1 MQTNILKSFP
11 RTFWIANTLE
21 LFERWAWYGFFM
33 LFANYLTQPTDLGGL
48 EFTQAEKG
56 SIMGIGTAI
65 LYFLP
70 ILTGSIADK
79 YGYKKIMTLAFVI
92 YISGFILL
100 PMFDSY
106 TGVFLMYIYLAFG
119 GALFK
124 PIVSATVAKTTNASN
139 ASIGFGL
146 FYMMVNLGAF
156 LGPMLSL
163 LYRSNVFYISAGMV
177 VLNFVLLLF
186 YKEPDRTPQ
195 NENIS
200 DTIRQIFKN
209 IWLVMSDFKFVIFLL
224 IISGF
229 WTMYYQLFFTLPVF
243 VAQWVDTSGMYR
255 FFAEYIPFIA
265 QWYGTDGQMEAE
277 FVTSFDALF
286 IVFFQIGVSAL
297 VMRLK
302 PLSSMVSGIVVSS
315 IGMALTLMTQNVTY
329 TILAMLIFS
338 LGEMAAS
345 PKITEYIGKIAPP
358 DKKALYMGYSFI
370 PLFLGSF
377 FAGFISG
384 NVYQQMSDKYQLA
397 FNLAQEKQITL
408 PEDLSLSEKFDA
420 IANHL
425 NLSHQSLTQYLWEHQ
440 APSSIWMVI
449 LGIGLFSA
457 FCLWIYNRLLK
468 N

>member
-1 MQTNILKSFP
+1 MRTNIVKSFP

-79 YGYKKIMTLAFVI
+79 YGYKKIMALAFLI
-92 YISGFILL
+92 YISGFVLL

-124 PIVSATVAKTTNASN
+124 PIVSATVAKTTDSSN

-163 LYRSNVFYISAGMV
+163 LYRSNVFYISAGMI

-195 NENIS
+195 TESIGK
-200 DTIRQIFKN
+200 TIAQILKN
-209 IWLVMSDFKFVIFLL
+209 VWLVMSDFRFVVFLL

-243 VAQWVDTSGMYR
+243 VAQWVDTSNMYH
-255 FFAEYIPFIA
+255 FFADYIPFIA
-265 QWYGTDGQMEAE
+265 DWYGSDGQMEAE

-302 PLSSMVSGIVVSS
+302 PLNSMISGIVVSS
-315 IGMALTLMTQNVTY
+315 IGMALILMTQNVTY

-384 NVYQQMSDKYQLA
+384 TVYQQMSDKYQLA
-397 FNLAQEKQITL
+397 FNLAQEKHIELQ
-408 PEDLSLSEKFDA
+408 ESLSLSQKFDV

-425 NLSHQSLTQYLWEHQ
+425 QLDHQELTQYLWEQ
-440 APSSIWMVI
+440 QNPSSIWTVI

-457 FCLWIYNRLLK
+457 LCLWIYNKTLK